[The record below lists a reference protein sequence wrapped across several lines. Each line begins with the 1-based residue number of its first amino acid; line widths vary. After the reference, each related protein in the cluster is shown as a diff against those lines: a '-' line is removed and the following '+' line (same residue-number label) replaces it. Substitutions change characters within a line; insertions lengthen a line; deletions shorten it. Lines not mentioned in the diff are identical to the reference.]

1 MALDIDTADLADIG
15 VFGGSGLYS
24 FLDDIT
30 EVEVDTPYG
39 KPSAPLHIGTVHGQR
54 VAFLSRHGAH
64 HDFPAHTVNYRAN
77 VWAMKYSG
85 AKGVFSPCSAGSLRA
100 GIPPGDFVVV
110 DQFVDRTSARKD
122 TFFDGPGATHTAMA
136 HPYDPAL
143 RQRLI
148 DACRT
153 CGVTVHEQGT
163 VVVINGPRFST
174 AAESRWFGQMGWHV
188 VNMTQSPEV
197 ALCNEAGLPVAG
209 VALVTDFD
217 AGLEDDPSVPA
228 VTMEQVFAFFESN
241 LHRVRDVLFT
251 AIRSLTERPPAV

>member
-1 MALDIDTADLADIG
+1 
-15 VFGGSGLYS
+15 
-24 FLDDIT
+24 
-30 EVEVDTPYG
+30 
-39 KPSAPLHIGTVHGQR
+39 
-54 VAFLSRHGAH
+54 
-64 HDFPAHTVNYRAN
+64 
-77 VWAMKYSG
+77 
-85 AKGVFSPCSAGSLRA
+85 
-100 GIPPGDFVVV
+100 
-110 DQFVDRTSARKD
+110 
-122 TFFDGPGATHTAMA
+122 MA

>member
-1 MALDIDTADLADIG
+1 MALDIGSADLADIG
-15 VFGGSGLYS
+15 VFGGSGLYR
-24 FLDDIT
+24 LLEDIT
-30 EVEVDTPYG
+30 EVPVETPYG
-39 KPSAPLHIGTVHGQR
+39 PPSGPLHIGTVHNQR
-54 VAFLSRHGAH
+54 VAFLARHGAH

-85 AKGVFSPCSAGSLRA
+85 VKGVLAPCSAGSLQA
-100 GIPPGDFVVV
+100 AIPPGDFVVL
-110 DQFVDRTSARKD
+110 DQFVDRTSARRD
-122 TFFDGPGATHTAMA
+122 TFFDGPGAHHTAMA
-136 HPYDPAL
+136 HPYDPVL

-153 CGVTVHEQGT
+153 CAVTVHEQGT

-188 VNMTQSPEV
+188 VNMTQYPEV
-197 ALCNEAGLPVAG
+197 ALCNEVGLPVAG

-217 AGLEDDPSVPA
+217 AGLEEDPTVPG
-228 VTMEQVFAFFESN
+228 VTMEQVFEYFESN

-251 AIRSLTERPPAV
+251 AIRSLTERPLIR